1 MLVVTAYSTQQEMP
15 QHRDEECGPGCVC
28 VPAWR
33 REREFTGGP
42 VRGAGW
48 GLESQPRSAMAA
60 AARRLASLRRQL
72 AQPSAAGPGGPSEQL
87 PPGMDE
93 AMAAAL
99 VAQQEAQRTMQ
110 AVVKLFVRSVDTSY
124 TSPWQKMDAA
134 TGTGSGFS
142 IGNRLLLTNAH
153 VVYNGVSVRVQR
165 PGLPGQYE
173 GRVVCIARQCDL
185 ALVQV
190 DEDSFWEDLPTV
202 SFSDELP
209 ELDTNVTAV
218 GYPMCAP
225 LLPSSSHSPT
235 RPLAVPRAGAA
246 TISPSRAE
254 SSHAST

>member
-1 MLVVTAYSTQQEMP
+1 
-15 QHRDEECGPGCVC
+15 
-28 VPAWR
+28 
-33 REREFTGGP
+33 
-42 VRGAGW
+42 
-48 GLESQPRSAMAA
+48 MAA

-72 AQPSAAGPGGPSEQL
+72 RAQPSAAGPGEQL

-99 VAQQEAQRTMQ
+99 AAQQEAQRTMQ

-173 GRVVCIARQCDL
+173 GRVVCIAPM
-185 ALVQV
+185 AVHTV
-190 DEDSFWEDLPTV
+190 LPCMITLL
-202 SFSDELP
+202 SD
-209 ELDTNVTAV
+209 DAD
-218 GYPMCAP
+218 
-225 LLPSSSHSPT
+225 
-235 RPLAVPRAGAA
+235 
-246 TISPSRAE
+246 
-254 SSHAST
+254 